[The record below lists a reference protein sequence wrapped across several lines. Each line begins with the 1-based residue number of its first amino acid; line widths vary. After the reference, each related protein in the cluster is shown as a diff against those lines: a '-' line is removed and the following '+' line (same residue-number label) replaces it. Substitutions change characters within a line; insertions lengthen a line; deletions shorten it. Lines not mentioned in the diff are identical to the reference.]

1 VNRIK
6 PPPLPSGGT
15 VGIVAP
21 ASPFHNRST
30 ILRGIE
36 WWEERGYHVK
46 LASGL
51 FERSGYLAG
60 DPASRARDLEAMFS
74 DPGVDAI
81 QCLQGGY
88 GSTELLE
95 QLDFDLLRAYP
106 KPFVGKSDITALH
119 TAFGAKAEIVTFYG
133 PGLVNV
139 NAADAPA
146 ENGKALLRALT
157 ATEALGAVPA
167 NPDDPYVRS
176 LGGGQA
182 RGVMVGGALWPL
194 SLTIRTPWEVDLQ
207 GKVFFFEEIDE
218 APWRMDALLTFLRQ
232 SGVLDGVVAVV
243 IGELTNCDWRE
254 DRSDFPQTLSLEDVL
269 EKHVEALGV
278 PAIYGLPL
286 GHGKN
291 LITIPLGVEV
301 EVDGDTRRLSIV
313 EPALTPEPHAP

>member
-1 VNRIK
+1 VSRVK
-6 PPPLPSGGT
+6 PQPLPPGGT
-15 VGIVAP
+15 IGIVAP
-21 ASPFHNRST
+21 ASPFHNRSA

-36 WWEERGYHVK
+36 WWEGHGYRIK
-46 LASGL
+46 LAAGL

-60 DPASRARDLEAMFS
+60 GARERARDLEAMFA
-74 DPGVDAI
+74 DPELDAI
-81 QCLQGGY
+81 QCFQGGF

-95 QLDFDLLRAYP
+95 QLDFELLRANA

-119 TAFGAKAEIVTFYG
+119 TALGGRAGMVTFYG

-139 NAADAPA
+139 NAAGAPA

-157 ATEALGAVPA
+157 TTKALGVVPA
-167 NPDDPYVRS
+167 NQDDPYIRS
-176 LGGGQA
+176 LGGGRA

-194 SLTIRTPWEVDLQ
+194 SLTVGTPWQVDLH
-207 GKVFFFEEIDE
+207 GKVFFLEEIGE

-232 SGVLDGVVAVV
+232 AGILDDLAAVV
-243 IGELTNCDWRE
+243 VGELIDCDWRE

-269 EKHVEALGV
+269 EKHIGTLGV

-291 LITIPLGVEV
+291 LVTVPLGVEV
-301 EVDGDTRRLSIV
+301 EVDGDRRQLSII
-313 EPALTPEPHAP
+313 EPALSPEPHLP